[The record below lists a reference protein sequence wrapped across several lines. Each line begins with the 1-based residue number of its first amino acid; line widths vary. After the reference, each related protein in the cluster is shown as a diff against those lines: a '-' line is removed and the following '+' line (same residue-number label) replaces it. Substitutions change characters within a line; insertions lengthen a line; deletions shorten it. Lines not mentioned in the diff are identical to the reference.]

1 MKKITFF
8 KSKMLFKLIAFFGF
22 FLCSGLLSESQAQI
36 AYTQDFSTTA
46 HGWST
51 AQFSRTTLDVCATT
65 GSLRR
70 NLYSFAATGIT
81 ASPTIGASNGGV
93 VTLSYQYKVIDY
105 TGGGATPNNFGSF
118 KVQYSTDNATWYDVP
133 GSTISTDH
141 VPATTCE
148 TKTLNFSIAPST
160 ATYVRFNSTW
170 ADGDYYLYFD
180 EVAISQGAAP
190 SCVSP
195 SGFVASGITS
205 DAATIAWDATATAP
219 STGYEYYFSS
229 VNTAPSGAG
238 TPTTGLTASL
248 TSLTPNTTYYVWLRS
263 DCGSEQSSW
272 NGPFTFKTACVSFS
286 VPFTEGFNAS
296 SSSQDCWT
304 VLNVNGDG
312 DAWDMN
318 YATSPI
324 EGDQSAILYTDG
336 NGGANNDYLISP
348 RITLNGNQ
356 RLVFKYKVQ
365 STGEPNDFEVLLS
378 TTGNATT
385 DFTTTLSPL
394 TSYSNTTVETKVISL
409 AGTSGDVY
417 LAWHV
422 PAGGLDGWRL
432 YIDEVVVEDIPAVP
446 PTCSTITS
454 PTTGAINVSNST
466 VTWTSSL
473 DATGYYVSAGYASGA
488 TDVLNLQ
495 DVGNVLSY
503 SIPADPATT
512 YYVTVYPYNTFGT
525 ATGCIEIDFTTC
537 DEIGDFSEN
546 FDALTATGQI
556 PSCWSRVISNGASAF
571 ASVGASTTNNSA
583 PYSISLYNSDSP
595 ATANIMLVTPYIN
608 NIDAGTNR
616 LRFFA
621 RNSTASQDI
630 QVGTM
635 SNPADAS
642 TFTVLQTVDLGTT
655 FQEYSVSF
663 AGYTGTD
670 KYIAIRRLSTSTYTY
685 VYIDN
690 AVWEAIPA
698 VAPNCV
704 SITSPLNAAT
714 NVMNSNVSWASNADA
729 TGYRISVGYTSGAT
743 DVLNLQDVGNVLSY
757 AFPSDPGTT
766 YFVTVYPYNV
776 TGQASGCTEISFS
789 TCDGLTPDVL
799 ETFDTFL
806 PSCWQEADGGNAIS
820 GPVSFGTGAW
830 SADGFANAGTTG
842 AFKVNIDYLNDNGWV
857 ISPVVSIPTTGYEL
871 KFDAAATQWGAT
883 TAPTT
888 PWEADDKVE
897 VLVSTSGMTNW
908 TVLATFDAA
917 NLPSNTGTN
926 YIIDLDAYAAQDVRF
941 AFRGVEGIVDGG
953 ADIDFSVDN
962 FNVRLTPATA
972 PACATVT
979 ATPNPTCGNFSNSI
993 SWTAASG
1000 ANGYRI
1006 TIGTTSGGT
1015 TIANNVDL
1023 GNVLSYAFTGT
1034 IGTTYYYT
1042 VVPYNVV
1049 GSATG
1054 CTEQSFTTNTNG
1066 CYCTSVPTSNDA
1078 SGITN
1083 VQIATT
1089 NFPTTDVT
1097 YFDHTATVVDLSQG
1111 INSNLQVTF
1120 ATGYAYNTFV
1130 SIDFNDDFDFN
1141 DAGELVYSGVSASA
1155 NPTTLNAS
1163 FMMPGT
1169 APLGQHRMRINTGDT
1184 SFLTASD
1191 PCYSGAYGVTLDFTI
1206 NIVAASCTPPA
1217 ATTAVVPA
1225 CGSGQFSVDVNVTA
1239 LGSGTPSITDGTT
1252 TWPIAAV
1259 GVVNVGPFADG
1270 ASVILTLNHGSDAI
1284 CNVPLG
1290 VFKYSCPPVNDECSG
1305 AIALTV
1311 NTDLNCAVVTP
1322 GTIAAATAS
1331 AVDATACFGTENDDV
1346 WFSFV
1351 ATATTHNIQLLDVV
1365 GSTTDLYHSLW
1376 TGADCTALT
1385 LVPGTCSDPNLSNP
1399 VGLTIGATYYLR
1411 VYSWGSSAQTSTFNV
1426 CIGTLPPPPA
1436 NDECSGALGLT
1447 VNSDYLCG
1455 AVTPGTI
1462 TSATASAVDTAACG
1476 GTEND
1481 DVWFSFVA
1489 TAATHRI
1496 ELKDVVGSTT
1506 DLFHSLWTGADCSA
1520 LTLVP
1525 GTCSDPNTS
1534 NPSGLTVGQ
1543 TYYLRVYSW
1552 SAGSKIVNF
1561 NVCIGTDPAL
1571 SANSFDNASFVAY
1584 PNPVK
1589 DVFNLSYTSEISSV
1603 RVLNLLGQEVVS
1615 KAVNANSTQIDM
1627 SQLSAGTYIVNVTV
1641 GDAVKSIKVIKQ

>member
-1 MKKITFF
+1 MKKITLW
-8 KSKMLFKLIAFFGF
+8 LFALFTCWQIN
-22 FLCSGLLSESQAQI
+22 AQV
-36 AYTQDFSTTA
+36 AYTYDWEPTGLGNWTTA
-46 HGWST
+46 GTGTFARNTVTPCLGAASARANVYYDGT
-51 AQFSRTTLDVCATT
+51 NTFS
-65 GSLRR
+65 
-70 NLYSFAATGIT
+70 
-81 ASPTIGASNGGV
+81 SPLLGVSNGGV
-93 VTLSYQYKVIDY
+93 VTFAFDYKVTEYSSNTTGAPANKVEIIVQRSSSTSGPWTTIGTIDSSNHIVSSSC
-105 TGGGATPNNFGSF
+105 A
-118 KVQYSTDNATWYDVP
+118 
-133 GSTISTDH
+133 
-141 VPATTCE
+141 
-148 TKTLNFSIAPST
+148 TKTFTFSQVVGDL
-160 ATYVRFNSTW
+160 YVRFLSKAVG
-170 ADGDYYLYFD
+170 ADSDLYFRYD
-180 EVAISQGAAP
+180 NIVVSQGAAP

-205 DAATIAWDATATAP
+205 DAATIAWNATATAP

-318 YATSPI
+318 YATTPI

-1169 APLGQHRMRINTGDT
+1169 APLGQHRMRINTGDA

-1225 CGSGQFSVDVNVTA
+1225 CGSGQFSVDVTVTA
-1239 LGSGTPSITDGTT
+1239 LGNGTPSITDGTT
-1252 TWPIAAV
+1252 TWPVTAL
-1259 GVVNVGPFADG
+1259 GVVNVGPFTSG
-1270 ASVILTLNHGSDAI
+1270 SSVTLTLLHGVDGT
-1284 CNVPLG
+1284 CDVPLG
-1290 VFKYSCPPVNDECSG
+1290 SSTYTCPAVNDDLCN
-1305 AIALTV
+1305 AIPVTV
-1311 NTDLNCAVVTP
+1311 NATSTGTAYGNVGATAQTNEPVPGCFSDNINGSVWFTFVAPASGEVNITTDIAGATLTDTEIAVY
-1322 GTIAAATAS
+1322 AATG
-1331 AVDATACFGTENDDV
+1331 V
-1346 WFSFV
+1346 
-1351 ATATTHNIQLLDVV
+1351 
-1365 GSTTDLYHSLW
+1365 
-1376 TGADCTALT
+1376 
-1385 LVPGTCSDPNLSNP
+1385 TCSDLSTLGADLGCDQDSGTTINYNSFLNLA
-1399 VGLTIGATYYLR
+1399 GLTPSATYYIQ
-1411 VYSWGSSAQTSTFNV
+1411 VDDYGFGVTQGSF
-1426 CIGTLPPPPA
+1426 
-1436 NDECSGALGLT
+1436 GLEVT
-1447 VNSDYLCG
+1447 EVLSSD
-1455 AVTPGTI
+1455 
-1462 TSATASAVDTAACG
+1462 
-1476 GTEND
+1476 
-1481 DVWFSFVA
+1481 
-1489 TAATHRI
+1489 
-1496 ELKDVVGSTT
+1496 
-1506 DLFHSLWTGADCSA
+1506 
-1520 LTLVP
+1520 
-1525 GTCSDPNTS
+1525 
-1534 NPSGLTVGQ
+1534 
-1543 TYYLRVYSW
+1543 
-1552 SAGSKIVNF
+1552 
-1561 NVCIGTDPAL
+1561 
-1571 SANSFDNASFVAY
+1571 SFDNNSFVAY

-1589 DVFNLSYTSEISSV
+1589 DIFNVSYSSEISSV
-1603 RVLNLLGQEVVS
+1603 RVMNLLGQEVIS
-1615 KAVNANSTQIDM
+1615 TAVNATSTQIDM
-1627 SQLSAGTYIVNVTV
+1627 SQLSSGAYIVNVTV
-1641 GDAVKSIKVIKQ
+1641 GDTIKTIKVVKQ